1 MMAAHVP
8 SKTCIRYITQ
18 QNADFKSL
26 KHFLLPISPM
36 YPGFDVWLNFTFRRN
51 LASGKRQIVTAYYGS
66 ELAGVALLKSDLTER
81 KICTFYI
88 SESFRGL
95 GIGPKLLDIA
105 INTLNGSDSFI
116 TVSEERNGELSP
128 LLYSKGFRLIDTV
141 PKLYRPDSTEY
152 FYSL

>member
-1 MMAAHVP
+1 MMITHALSKAHIQYNV
-8 SKTCIRYITQ
+8 Q
-18 QNADFKSL
+18 QDADFKSL
-26 KHFLLPISPM
+26 KHFLLSISPM
-36 YPGFDVWLNFTFRRN
+36 YPNFEVWLNFTFRRN
-51 LASGKRQIVTAYYGS
+51 LTSGKRKIVTAYYGS
-66 ELAGVALLKSDLTER
+66 ELAGVALLKSDLAER

-88 SESFRGL
+88 SEPFRGL
-95 GIGPKLLDIA
+95 GIGQKLLDIA
-105 INTLNGSDSFI
+105 IDTLNGSDSFI